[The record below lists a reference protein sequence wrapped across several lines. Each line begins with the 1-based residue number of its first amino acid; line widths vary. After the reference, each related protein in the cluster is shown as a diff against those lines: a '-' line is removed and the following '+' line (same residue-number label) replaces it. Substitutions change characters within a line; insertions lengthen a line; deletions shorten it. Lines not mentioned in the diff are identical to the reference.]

1 MYKRQL
7 QSQYHPD
14 RFINS
19 AEQDKRLA
27 MQITSYINEA
37 YKILLDEQMRA
48 RYLLQLAGVAFDE
61 EKDTTQDTDF
71 LILQMALREQI
82 DEVDKNSDP
91 LAALDNLSANAAQQ
105 KKQLIASFQR
115 NYTGQ
120 EWEQAKEVVLKLQ
133 FFKRLQHQIAS
144 KQEALED
151 ELI

>member
-1 MYKRQL
+1 M
-7 QSQYHPD
+7 
-14 RFINS
+14 
-19 AEQDKRLA
+19 
-27 MQITSYINEA
+27 
-37 YKILLDEQMRA
+37 
-48 RYLLQLAGVAFDE
+48 
-61 EKDTTQDTDF
+61 
-71 LILQMALREQI
+71 ILQMALREQI